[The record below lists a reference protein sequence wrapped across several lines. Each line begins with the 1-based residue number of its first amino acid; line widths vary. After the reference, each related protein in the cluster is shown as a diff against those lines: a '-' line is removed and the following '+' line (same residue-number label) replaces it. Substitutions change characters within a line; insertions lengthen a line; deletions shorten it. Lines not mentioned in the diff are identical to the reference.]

1 MKNLLIGAVATSFL
15 IVILVLTWRSQRVL
29 TSGTSYAVHSD
40 YATAGEAFA
49 GAAKLAPTFG
59 AINSVLG
66 TGSMAPIIPPSAP
79 GKDPLTTIVAYVV
92 VDRLFPFDKI
102 EPGMLVT
109 YRPAWAAPAH
119 PRVTH
124 IAAQKDGLGWIM
136 AGLNNRH
143 YENRERVTRANYVNI
158 VTSIH
163 TWKQ

>member
-1 MKNLLIGAVATSFL
+1 MDRIRRA
-15 IVILVLTWRSQRVL
+15 
-29 TSGTSYAVHSD
+29 
-40 YATAGEAFA
+40 AGEALF
-49 GAAKLAPTFG
+49 GAAKLAPTLG
-59 AINSVLG
+59 DINAVLG

-92 VDRLFPFDKI
+92 VDGLFPFDKI

-109 YRPAWAAPAH
+109 YRPAWAAPSH

-143 YENRERVTRANYVNI
+143 YENRERVTRENYVNI

>member
-29 TSGTSYAVHSD
+29 TSGTYAVHSD
-40 YATAGEAFA
+40 YANAGEAFA
-49 GAAKLAPTFG
+49 GAAKLATTFA

-92 VDRLFPFDKI
+92 VDGLFPFDKI

-109 YRPAWAAPAH
+109 YRPAWAAPS
-119 PRVTH
+119 RVTH

-143 YENRERVTRANYVNI
+143 YENRERVTQENFVNV